1 MITPNPDWSEL
12 DKEIASREEEEAK
25 EEMKLKRLRE
35 LNNMSFM
42 KRMQEPECVEEL
54 KNLELHQKQAWDNVM
69 KRDKHSPEFAERF
82 SEYWEDA
89 LKEKVKNMRE
99 WIANNK

>member
-42 KRMQEPECVEEL
+42 KRMQEPECIEDL
-54 KNLELHQKQAWDNVM
+54 KNLELHQKQTWDYVM
-69 KRDKHSPEFAERF
+69 KRDKHSPEFADRF
-82 SEYWEDA
+82 PEYWEDT
-89 LKEKVKNMRE
+89 LKEKIKNMRE

>member
-1 MITPNPDWSEL
+1 MYEDPELTQLEKERERML
-12 DKEIASREEEEAK
+12 DKEAK
-25 EEMKLKRLRE
+25 IEMELVRLRE
-35 LNNMSFM
+35 LANMSFM

-89 LKEKVKNMRE
+89 LKEKVKNIKE